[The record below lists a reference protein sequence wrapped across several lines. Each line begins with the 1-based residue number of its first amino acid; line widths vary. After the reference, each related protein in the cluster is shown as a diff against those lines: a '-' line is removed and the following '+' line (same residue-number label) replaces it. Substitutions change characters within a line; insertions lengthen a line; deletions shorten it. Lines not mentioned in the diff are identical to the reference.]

1 MSDTL
6 SNAERQKFYHGTSLE
21 AAEKIAREG
30 FRVWFHSTDDEPGER
45 SCSGGNLGNGIYI
58 TRDWRV
64 ALAIGGPVLLRVSIR
79 PGTKLLDASLPPDT
93 SVIKYLRREFG
104 HEVLSKS
111 PWKSIPKNK
120 NLTLQEF
127 IALFRYHYWTTWEK
141 AYGTDSE
148 TFYRWP
154 AKRELHLRLVKA
166 FRTRLARL
174 GFHGYGNPKD
184 DNGIV
189 VFAEDRLKAVELV
202 SHLSEGSGCRYWD
215 AMCPD
220 FKFKSAQQV
229 RKHFQLHGSASV
241 RALAEQFA
249 AADQMSVSS
258 QPLNGFHR
266 R

>member
-6 SNAERQKFYHGTSLE
+6 SNAERQVLYHGTSLK

-30 FRVWFHSTDDEPGER
+30 FKVWFYLDDDEPGER
-45 SCSGGNLGNGIYI
+45 CCSGGNLGNGIYI
-58 TRDWRV
+58 THDWRV
-64 ALAIGGPVLLRVSIR
+64 ALAIGGPVLLRVALH

-111 PWKSIPKNK
+111 PWKSIPDNK
-120 NLTLQEF
+120 NLTLSEF

-141 AYGTDSE
+141 AYGTASE

-166 FRTRLARL
+166 FRTRLVRY

-189 VFAEDRLKAVELV
+189 VIAEDRLKPVEIIGN
-202 SHLSEGSGCRYWD
+202 LSEDCGVRYWE

-220 FKFKSAQQV
+220 FKFTSVQQI
-229 RKHFQLHGSASV
+229 REQFQLQGSSSV
-241 RALAEQFA
+241 KALVERFA
-249 AADQMSVSS
+249 AADQLKLPSRVLKK
-258 QPLNGFHR
+258 PRGR
-266 R
+266 